1 MSELKS
7 QKVPAFLFTQSVPSS
22 VTGDAQHLLEEQKLG
37 LLGGH
42 IVFPLVDKRLPCI
55 LEQLGMPGS
64 ETDNVQN
71 AFTSVTEGIHDLLEL
86 NASLF
91 IVPLQQ

>member
-7 QKVPAFLFTQSVPSS
+7 QKFPAFLFIQSVPSS

-42 IVFPLVDKRLPCI
+42 IV
-55 LEQLGMPGS
+55 
-64 ETDNVQN
+64 
-71 AFTSVTEGIHDLLEL
+71 
-86 NASLF
+86 
-91 IVPLQQ
+91 